1 MFIVKSTEESGIAW
15 IEHWELDR
23 EYKQVIQ
30 MTPLSPDDYTA
41 IRLSLIVATSATII
55 ALPAGFAAAY
65 LLAFSKMR
73 GKAILEGLINLP
85 LVLPPV
91 VVGYL
96 LLLLFG
102 RNGRLGSLL
111 NHFGINI
118 IFTLKAAIIAS
129 AIVGFPLL
137 VRSIRIGMENI
148 DLQYLYASRTLGA
161 SWWDTLF
168 SITIPLS
175 YKATLAGMTL
185 MFARSLGEFGA
196 TIILA
201 GNIPGVTQ
209 TIPLAIYQYTST
221 PGGDQMALSLC
232 MVSIG
237 LSFVVLLMSEAANRR
252 IIRS

>member
-1 MFIVKSTEESGIAW
+1 
-15 IEHWELDR
+15 
-23 EYKQVIQ
+23 
-30 MTPLSPDDYTA
+30 MTLLSPDDFTA
-41 IRLSLIVATSATII
+41 IRLSLMVATSATII

-65 LLAFSKMR
+65 LLAFSNMR
-73 GKAILEGLINLP
+73 GKAIFEGIINLP

-102 RNGRLGSLL
+102 RNGWIGSILS
-111 NHFGINI
+111 HFGITI

-137 VRSIRIGMENI
+137 VRSIRIGMEGINI
-148 DLQYLYASRTLGA
+148 QYIHASRTLGA

-168 SITIPLS
+168 SITVPLC

-237 LSFVVLLMSEAANRR
+237 LSFVVLLLSEAANRR
-252 IIRS
+252 IVRS